1 MRALFIHSLILSFLI
16 GCGNPANDT
25 VTIENH
31 NLTILLDSHMHSK
44 VISGLPGS
52 SPLMNDFQA
61 SEYLIIS
68 GKPQTDFDLVSSEV
82 TEYQSPLG
90 TSQRHV
96 ITGTLKQGGLSIRKV
111 VTIDRYEAFEDF
123 LAVEVSY
130 TNLGAEDLVVNKWV
144 NNSYVILNQ
153 GDTPPFWSFQGAS
166 YQDRRDWIVP
176 LESGFTQEN
185 YMGMNASDY
194 GGGVPV
200 VDIWRRDLGI
210 AVGHLSLVP
219 KLVTLPVEVDDGDQV
234 SVGVH
239 FDREVIVVP
248 GEVLKTLPTFV
259 MIHQGDYYAALQ
271 KYSRVMQKMG
281 LEFVESEDA
290 AYESIWCAWGYER
303 EFNTAEVLATLPK
316 VKELGIKWAVLDD
329 GYQIAEGDWEVN
341 PKKFPG
347 GDADM
352 IKFVDTIHSYDL
364 KAKLWWAPLAVD
376 PGTNLLEQDPDIILI
391 NDMGLPQEISWW
403 DSYYM
408 SPVYQGAIDH
418 TRATVQK
425 FLGQWGFDGLKM
437 DGQHM
442 NAVPPDYNEAHNLAY
457 PEESVEQ
464 LPAFFKMIYQEAR
477 AIKPHAVIE
486 NCPCGTACSFY
497 NMAYM
502 NQSVSSDPL
511 SSWQIR
517 HKGKTFKAIM
527 GRTAYYGDHVELSDN
542 GNDFASSFGIGAVL
556 GTKFTWPR
564 DNPAQSSS
572 YLLTP
577 EKEQIWKKWF
587 DLYHKKMLSK
597 EPYLGTLY
605 DIGYDKPETHVIR
618 KNDIL
623 HYAFYAPSWE
633 GMVEFRGLKPG
644 DYTIFDYVNGVTLGN
659 IKGPSDRLMVTF
671 EGSLLVEAVPN

>member
-1 MRALFIHSLILSFLI
+1 
-16 GCGNPANDT
+16 
-25 VTIENH
+25 V
-31 NLTILLDSHMHSK
+31 
-44 VISGLPGS
+44 
-52 SPLMNDFQA
+52 
-61 SEYLIIS
+61 
-68 GKPQTDFDLVSSEV
+68 
-82 TEYQSPLG
+82 
-90 TSQRHV
+90 SQRHQ
-96 ITGTLKQGGLSIRKV
+96 IEGTLKEGGLYISKV
-111 VTIDRYEAFEDF
+111 VTIDRYEAFKDF
-123 LAVEVSY
+123 LVVEVTY
-130 TNLGAEDLVVNKWV
+130 TNLGEEFLIVNKWV

-166 YQDRRDWIVP
+166 YQDRRDWIKP
-176 LESGFTQEN
+176 LESGFKQEN

-194 GGGVPV
+194 GGGIPV
-200 VDIWRRDLGI
+200 VDVWRKDLGF

-219 KLVTLPVEVDDGDQV
+219 KLVTLPVEVDEGNHV

-239 FDREVIVVP
+239 FDREVMVEP

-271 KYSRVMQKMG
+271 KYTHIMQKMG
-281 LEFVESEDA
+281 LEFVESEEA

-303 EFNTAEVLATLPK
+303 EFNTTEVLATLPK

-329 GYQIAEGDWEVN
+329 GYQIAEGDWDVN

-352 IKFVDTIHSYDL
+352 IKFVNTIHSYGL

-376 PGTNLLEQDPDIILI
+376 PGTQLLEQDPDIILL

-418 TRATVQK
+418 SRATVQK
-425 FLGQWGFDGLKM
+425 FLGEWGFDGLKM

-442 NAVPPDYNEAHNLAY
+442 NAVPPDYNDAHDLAY

-477 AIKPHAVIE
+477 AIKPNAVIE
-486 NCPCGTACSFY
+486 NCPCGTTCSFY

-517 HKGKTFKAIM
+517 HKGKTFKALM

-564 DNPAQSSS
+564 DNPAQSES

-577 EKEQIWKKWF
+577 EKELIWKKWF
-587 DLYHKKMLSK
+587 DLYHEKMLSK

-605 DIGYDKPETHVIR
+605 DIGYDKPETHVIQ
-618 KNDIL
+618 KDDIL
-623 HYAFYAPSWE
+623 HYAFYAPSWD
-633 GMVEFRGLKPG
+633 GVVEFRGLKPTN
-644 DYTIFDYVNGVTLGN
+644 YTIYDYVNGVELGN
-659 IKGPSDRLMVTF
+659 LQGPLDSLTVNF
-671 EGSLLVEAVPN
+671 KGSLLVEAVPD